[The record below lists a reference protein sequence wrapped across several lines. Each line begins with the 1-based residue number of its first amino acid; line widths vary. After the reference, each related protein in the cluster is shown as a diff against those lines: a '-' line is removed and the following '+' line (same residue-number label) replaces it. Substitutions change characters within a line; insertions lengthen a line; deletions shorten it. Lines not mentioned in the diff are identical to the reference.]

1 MTRLAPQAG
10 AVFQSL
16 GTMRDGKSD
25 TSEASHD
32 ELLVGP
38 QDDMPQSLD
47 AWREARIRRDS
58 EAVRTS
64 KPPRKPNRVSLR
76 GPAYRAEGEY
86 ALTARNERTFI
97 GLSARCQAPACRR
110 ARRCVV

>member
-1 MTRLAPQAG
+1 MEGVTRLAPQAG

-25 TSEASHD
+25 TSEASH
-32 ELLVGP
+32 
-38 QDDMPQSLD
+38 SLD
-47 AWREARIRRDS
+47 AWRGARIRRDS

-64 KPPRKPNRVSLR
+64 KPPHKPNRVSLR

-97 GLSARCQAPACRR
+97 SLSARCQAPACRR
-110 ARRCVV
+110 ARRCSV